1 MEGSTVRKPAAAT
14 IGVFDGVHRGHQE
27 LLKRVAAAAEAL
39 DGVAVAVTFAR
50 HPLAVLHPE
59 RCPPPLTTVEERRAL
74 FEAHGIGQVIVLDFD
89 LAMSRLGAREFLE
102 SALLARHDLRLLVVG
117 PDFAMGRNRSGDLA
131 TLRALGAEL
140 GFALEVVEPVAGM
153 GGRVSSTRLRTAI
166 AAGQVE
172 VARELTGRDYV
183 LVGEVIPGHGRGRS
197 LGFPTANVKVD
208 EGKLVP
214 ADGVYAALAV
224 VVRPGESGV
233 GAPAGRPAVVN
244 IGLAPT
250 FGDGERRVEVH
261 LLGTETDLRGRRLA
275 IRLVSRLRGERRFAG
290 PGELRAQ
297 IAADVAAARA
307 ALEGRPAAP
316 SAAG

>member
-1 MEGSTVRKPAAAT
+1 MGGSTIRKPAAAT

-50 HPLAVLHPE
+50 HPLAVLNPE

-74 FEAHGIGQVIVLDFD
+74 FEAHGIREVIVLDFD

-102 SALLARHDLRLLVVG
+102 SALLARHDLRVLVVG

-131 TLRALGAEL
+131 ALRALGAEL
-140 GFALEVVEPVAGM
+140 GFALEVVEPVGGV
-153 GGRVSSTRLRTAI
+153 GGRLSSTRLRTAI

-172 VARELTGRDYV
+172 VVRELTGRDY
-183 LVGEVIPGHGRGRS
+183 LLAGEVVAGHGRGRA

-208 EGKLVP
+208 ERKLVP
-214 ADGVYAALAV
+214 ADGVYVALAAV
-224 VVRPGESGV
+224 VPPGESGV
-233 GAPAGRPAVVN
+233 GAPAGQPAVVN

-250 FGDGERRVEVH
+250 FGEGERRIEVH
-261 LLGTETDLRGRRLA
+261 LLDTEADLRGRRLA
-275 IRLVSRLRGERRFAG
+275 IRLVARLRGERRFAG
-290 PGELRAQ
+290 ADELREQ
-297 IAADVAAARA
+297 IAADIAAARA
-307 ALEGRPAAP
+307 VLGGRPAAR